1 MDLQRGATVPWGG
14 SLAAAAILV
23 GMNEQAVHERAQGY
37 LDALLA
43 GDVERAVESLS
54 DGLRHNLGPIMAQLP
69 LPLREA
75 SVESVEMGGSGYIA
89 VLHLVGETDVRFQ
102 TRWKDRDGRPTI
114 VEISHIAEPVSD
126 PEPVEVDSQ
135 V

>member
-1 MDLQRGATVPWGG
+1 
-14 SLAAAAILV
+14 
-23 GMNEQAVHERAQGY
+23 MNEEVVRERAQGY

-43 GDVERAVESLS
+43 GNVEQAVESLS

-69 LPLREA
+69 LPLTEA

-102 TRWKDRDGRPTI
+102 TRWKDREGRPTI
-114 VEISHIAEPVSD
+114 VEISHIAEPVAE
-126 PEPVEVDSQ
+126 PEPVEADSQ